1 VDCLDVRD
9 HLLDFQQGRLAPEL
23 VGGVQRHLD
32 GCADCALADLTE
44 RELSHALERRTP
56 QYSAP
61 LALKRR
67 LAAAWPAPAPSPRA
81 RGHGL
86 RVFHYAAVAAAA
98 LLLALPFSYELV
110 SRRDA
115 AAVMVTEAVN
125 DHVRMLQSQ
134 RPLEIE
140 SGGIHQVIPWFSGKL
155 DFAPGIRFA
164 GDAEFPLR
172 GGAVGYF
179 VDRKAAALAFG
190 EPSHAI
196 SLFVFKADGLP
207 WPTSALER
215 VGHEEIYRASA
226 RGFNVLLWR
235 EGELGYALVSD
246 VNAQDLKLLAAK
258 LSP

>member
-1 VDCLDVRD
+1 MDCLDVRD

-44 RELSHALERRTP
+44 RELSLALERRTP

-67 LAAAWPAPAPSPRA
+67 LAAAWPAPTPPRA

-86 RVFHYAAVAAAA
+86 RLLHYAAVAAAA
-98 LLLALPFSYELV
+98 LLLALPFAYELV

-115 AAVMVTEAVN
+115 SAVMVTEAVN

-207 WPTSALER
+207 WPTHGLER
-215 VGHEEIYRASA
+215 DTYRASA

-235 EGELGYALVSD
+235 DGELGYALVGAAD
-246 VNAQDLKLLAAK
+246 ADLMRLAAK
-258 LSP
+258 LRHPA

>member
-1 VDCLDVRD
+1 MDCLDVRD
-9 HLLDFQQGRLAPEL
+9 HLLDFQQGRLAPDL

-44 RELSHALERRTP
+44 RELSLALERRTP

-67 LAAAWPAPAPSPRA
+67 LAAAWPAPAPPRT
-81 RGHGL
+81 RGHRL
-86 RVFHYAAVAAAA
+86 RLLHYAALAAA
-98 LLLALPFSYELV
+98 LLLLALSITYELV

-207 WPTSALER
+207 WPTHGLER
-215 VGHEEIYRASA
+215 DTYRTTA
-226 RGFNVLLWR
+226 RGFKVLLWR
-235 EGELGYALVSD
+235 DGELGYALVGAAD
-246 VNAQDLKLLAAK
+246 ADLMRLAAK
-258 LSP
+258 LRHPA

>member
-9 HLLDFQQGRLAPEL
+9 RLLDFQQGRLAPEL

-32 GCADCALADLTE
+32 GCADCRLADLAE

-67 LAAAWPAPAPSPRA
+67 LAAAWPAPAPPRA
-81 RGHGL
+81 RGHWL
-86 RVFHYAAVAAAA
+86 RVLHYAAVAAAA
-98 LLLALPFSYELV
+98 LLLALPFTYELV
-110 SRRDA
+110 SRKDA
-115 AAVMVTEAVN
+115 GAAVMVTEAVN

-207 WPTSALER
+207 WPTRGLER
-215 VGHEEIYRASA
+215 DTYRTTA
-226 RGFNVLLWR
+226 RGFNVLLWHD
-235 EGELGYALVSD
+235 GELGYALVGNSD
-246 VNAQDLKLLAAK
+246 ADLMRLAAK
-258 LSP
+258 LRHPA